1 MNYRKKVRLGDV
13 LVKKGIIDENQLQTA
28 LSRQREQG
36 KMLGEMVIA
45 LGYATQKDINEALCD
60 SLGIDFVDMRET
72 DVSEDVLSVLDESIM
87 RKYTLVPLGDAP
99 DNPGAIRVAMADPT
113 NILAMDDI
121 NIVTGKQVVPVLAN
135 ASDINA
141 FFDKAFGQK
150 QAQSI
155 VDLYKKEQG
164 DVFKEETKED
174 KARREEIEN
183 APIVQL
189 INSVIEQAVRQR
201 ASDIHIEPMEKSI
214 RVRYRIDGNLR
225 EIIEYD
231 NTLLGAI
238 TTRIKIMSGM
248 DISEKR
254 KPQDGRITLNVDGR
268 EYDIRV
274 SNLPTVYGEKCVMR
288 IASKE
293 GFNIDKSKLG
303 LTPTDLKV
311 FDDILKNPH
320 GIILVTGPTG
330 SGKSTTLYTALSELN
345 TEDVNIITVEDPV
358 EANIDG
364 INQVQVNNK
373 ANLTFATALRSIL
386 RQDPD
391 IIMIGEIRD
400 GETAEI
406 AVRASITGHLVVSTL
421 HTNSTASSVA
431 RLDMGIESYLIADS
445 LVGIIAQRLVRKL
458 CDCKMPKEASVAEKE
473 MLGLDPDEPFTVYEP
488 CGCKLCNGTGYFGRL
503 GIYEIMKITPSIKR
517 LISRHA
523 DADEIKKQA
532 ISEGMNTLKMA
543 ATNAVKEGV
552 TTIAEMVKATYEAE
566 EDDSQP
572 NAKNAGAAKKP
583 AASAATSVSP
593 AVSSSASMADDN
605 EIVEIELEQID

>member
-45 LGYATQKDINEALCD
+45 LGYATQRDINEALCD

-72 DVSEDVLSVLDESIM
+72 EISDDVLSMLDENIM

-135 ASDINA
+135 ATDINA
-141 FFDKAFGQK
+141 FLDKAFGQK

-164 DVFKEETKED
+164 ETVREETKED

-201 ASDIHIEPMEKSI
+201 ASDIHIEPMERDI

-225 EIIEYD
+225 EIIQYD

-254 KPQDGRITLNVDGR
+254 KPQDGRITINVDGR

-303 LTPTDLKV
+303 LTPADLKV

-364 INQVQVNNK
+364 INQVQVNTK

-431 RLDMGIESYLIADS
+431 RLEDMGIESYLIADS

-458 CDCKMPKEASVAEKE
+458 CDCKMPKEASAAEKE
-473 MLGLDPDEPFTVYEP
+473 MLGVNPDEPFTIYEP
-488 CGCKLCNGTGYFGRL
+488 CGCKLCNGTGYYGRL

-523 DADEIKKQA
+523 EAEEIKKQA

-543 ATNAVKEGV
+543 AVNAVKDGV

-566 EDDSQP
+566 EDDSRP
-572 NAKNAGAAKKP
+572 KAADTS
-583 AASAATSVSP
+583 ASSGISVSSG
-593 AVSSSASMADDN
+593 V
-605 EIVEIELEQID
+605 EEIELEQID